1 MEAIV
6 DIIQKVGF
14 PIGMCVLIW
23 WDSRK
28 REDQL
33 LTALKESTTAMT
45 AQAAALDKLADA
57 INAKEV

>member
-1 MEAIV
+1 MEAVV

>member
-1 MEAIV
+1 MEAVV

-33 LTALKESTTAMT
+33 LTALKESTSAMT

-57 INAKEV
+57 INSREV